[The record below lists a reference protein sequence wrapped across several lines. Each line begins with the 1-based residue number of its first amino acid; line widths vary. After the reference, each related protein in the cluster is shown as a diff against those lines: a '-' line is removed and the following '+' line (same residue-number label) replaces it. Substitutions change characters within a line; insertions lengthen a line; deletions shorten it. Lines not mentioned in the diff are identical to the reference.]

1 MTAAVSLP
9 TSPKVLVVDDAP
21 ANLIALGA
29 VLKPLGLHVVEAR
42 SGRQALELL
51 NDKTSFVVALLDV
64 QMPEMDGIDATRAI
78 REIVQFQSLP
88 IISLTAK
95 AMKGDREKALAAGAS
110 EYVTKPVDPERLL
123 AILHQWL
130 ARDVVVHRDGPIA

>member
-1 MTAAVSLP
+1 
-9 TSPKVLVVDDAP
+9 
-21 ANLIALGA
+21 
-29 VLKPLGLHVVEAR
+29 
-42 SGRQALELL
+42 
-51 NDKTSFVVALLDV
+51 
-64 QMPEMDGIDATRAI
+64 MDGIDATRAI

-123 AILHQWL
+123 AILHQWI
-130 ARDVVVHRDGPIA
+130 AHDVVFHADGAVA